1 MKRKLNIGILT
12 RSALFK
18 KTLKDMLEN
27 LNKMNASDFLTIK
40 EIETDL
46 KKIDILIVD
55 GELKYVNEFSNAN
68 SSYKLKEGL
77 IRVII
82 SKKKMTNLPDK
93 DVGLVKPFRFLEMA
107 NIFYRLYSKFSM
119 GNNYEVK
126 RGRLNFYFT
135 DKLLSYDGKKSVY
148 LTEKESDIMMAL
160 MINKHEGI
168 NKELI
173 LYEVWG
179 FSKNMSTHTFET
191 HLYRLRKKIKDNLI
205 SGELIINKNRNYF
218 LNPHLLN
225 NNL

>member
-12 RSALFK
+12 QSALFK
-18 KTLKDMLEN
+18 KTLKEMLEN
-27 LNKMNASDFLTIK
+27 LNKLNESDLLTIK

-46 KKIDILIVD
+46 KKLDILIVD
-55 GELKYVNEFSNAN
+55 DELKYVNEFNNAN
-68 SSYKLKEGL
+68 GSYKLNEGL

-82 SKKKMTNLPDK
+82 TKKKMTNLPDK

-107 NIFYRLYSKFSM
+107 NIFYKFYSEFST

-148 LTEKESDIMMAL
+148 LTDKESDIMMAL
-160 MINKHEGI
+160 MNNKYEGI

-205 SGELIINKNRNYF
+205 SGELIINKNSNYF
-218 LNPHLLN
+218 LNPHLLD